1 MWRLGVVLWSLLEV
15 NLYSSSVL
23 GPRLVAVVESSEVGG
38 FYYIVLMEV
47 QSGAVELVALER
59 LVSSRRGR

>member
-1 MWRLGVVLWSLLEV
+1 MGVVMWSLLEV

-23 GPRLVAVVESSEVGG
+23 GPRLVAVVDSSEVVASRR
-38 FYYIVLMEV
+38 FYYIVLREV

-59 LVSSRRGR
+59 LVASWRGR

>member
-1 MWRLGVVLWSLLEV
+1 MEV

-23 GPRLVAVVESSEVGG
+23 GPRLVAVVDSSEVVASRR
-38 FYYIVLMEV
+38 FYYIVLREV

-59 LVSSRRGR
+59 LVASWRGR